1 VFDGIRQNWRVFIRS
16 EPGRRFEER
25 YRYSQQSKRGP
36 AKRVVWLSA
45 GIVLVVLGLFFLV
58 APGPGILFLLP
69 GAALV
74 SQEWLS
80 LARALDRGEA
90 WLRKRLHRRQERKQ

>member
-1 VFDGIRQNWRVFIRS
+1 MFDGIRQNWRVFIRS

-58 APGPGILFLLP
+58 APGPGIFVPATRRRSGFAGMAQP
-69 GAALV
+69 GT
-74 SQEWLS
+74 
-80 LARALDRGEA
+80 RA
-90 WLRKRLHRRQERKQ
+90 

>member
-1 VFDGIRQNWRVFIRS
+1 MRL
-16 EPGRRFEER
+16 
-25 YRYSQQSKRGP
+25 
-36 AKRVVWLSA
+36 VWLSA
-45 GIVLVVLGLFFLV
+45 GIVLVVVGLIFLV
-58 APGPGILFLLP
+58 TPGPGILFLLP

-90 WLRKRLHRRQERKQ
+90 WLRKRLHRRRERKQ

>member
-1 VFDGIRQNWRVFIRS
+1 MRLI
-16 EPGRRFEER
+16 
-25 YRYSQQSKRGP
+25 
-36 AKRVVWLSA
+36 WLSA
-45 GIVLVVLGLFFLV
+45 GIVLVVVGLFFLV
-58 APGPGILFLLP
+58 TPGPGILFLLL

-90 WLRKRLHRRQERKQ
+90 WLRKRLHRRKERKQ